1 VAMQIGELS
10 KQTGLSKDTI
20 RFYEKIGLITP
31 NTKQAGTRLYKEYPP
46 ETIDRLTTICHGKGL
61 GFRLSEIKELLDVW
75 QNGGMSIK
83 EQIEIIDRK
92 VKEIAE
98 KKRQLEAIETYLVN
112 KLSKLNEEM

>member
-1 VAMQIGELS
+1 MQIGELS

-31 NTKQAGTRLYKEYPP
+31 DTKPAGTRLYKEYPP

-75 QNGGMSIK
+75 QNGGMSIP
-83 EQIEIIDRK
+83 EQIEIVDRK
-92 VKEIAE
+92 VQEIAE
-98 KKRQLEAIETYLVN
+98 KKRQLESIETYLVN
-112 KLSKLNEEM
+112 KLSKLNQEL

>member
-1 VAMQIGELS
+1 MQIGELS
-10 KQTGLSKDTI
+10 KTTGLSKDTI

-31 NTKQAGTRLYKEYPP
+31 STKQAGTRLYKEYLP

-61 GFRLSEIKELLDVW
+61 GFRLSEIKDLLDAW
-75 QNGGMSIK
+75 QSGEMSRS

-98 KKRQLEAIETYLVN
+98 KKRQLEEIETYLLY
-112 KLSKLNEEM
+112 KLSKLNQEL